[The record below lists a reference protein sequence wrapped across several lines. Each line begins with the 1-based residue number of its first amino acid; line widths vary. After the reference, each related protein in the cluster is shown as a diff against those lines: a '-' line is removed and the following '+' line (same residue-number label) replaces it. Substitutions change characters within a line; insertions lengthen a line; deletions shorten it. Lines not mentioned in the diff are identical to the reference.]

1 MDGRPRGRDAPGRRG
16 AARPGD
22 RPGVTGVCGRVTA
35 IDSELLG
42 EQEVVDGL
50 YRRLDELRAQSR
62 RRLAAVRR
70 AGPSGS
76 PQNRSERDAFATLY
90 EDRVAQ
96 LESVEDRLAFG
107 RLDLR
112 DGERRYIG
120 RIGLTDEEQT
130 PLLTDWRAPAAQAFY
145 RATAAHPDGVVR
157 RRHLVTAG
165 RQVTGLEDDVLDLEA
180 LAAAGVDPASLAGAS
195 GEGALI
201 AALGAARTGRMGDIV
216 ATIQAE
222 QDAVIRSP
230 LSGALVVQGGPGTGK
245 TAVALHRAA
254 FLLYAHRRLLERS
267 GVLLVGPSR
276 TFLRYIDQVLPSL
289 GETGVVTATVADL
302 FPGVEVTGTESGD
315 VARIKG
321 SVAMARVVARAV
333 RQRQRVPQHP
343 TRVRVDGRTVVVRP
357 QDVAAAIGRARRQNR
372 PHNRAR
378 VTFVREMLA
387 RLADQYVQQLGWD
400 VPPEDRAEIV
410 EDLRTTREI
419 RIALNLAWMPLT
431 PQGLLTDLWTRPH
444 RLEAAAPELT
454 AHERALL
461 ARPADHPWTAS
472 DVPLLDEAAELL
484 GEDDQAARAQAR
496 ADARRHEAE
505 IEYARQVLRSTGAGD
520 MVSAEALA
528 GRFASSGPSLT
539 TAERAA
545 ADRTWTYG
553 HVVVDEAQE
562 LTAMA
567 WRALLRRV
575 PTRSLTVVGDV
586 AQTSAAGGT
595 HDWAAML
602 DPLLRG
608 SWRLAELTVNYR
620 TPAEV
625 AQAASR
631 VAVAA
636 GLPVSPQTSARDVPH
651 ALSCRRV
658 ADDSLLA
665 AAAASHADELAAQV
679 RDAAGAGRVAVVAS
693 RDRAA
698 RIRAEL
704 TSAGRAVPAGD
715 AVDLQAPLVVLTPGQ
730 AKGLEFDVVV
740 LVEPAE
746 VLDASPG
753 DLYVAMTRPTHALHV
768 LHVRDLPEGF
778 PRGS

>member
-1 MDGRPRGRDAPGRRG
+1 M
-16 AARPGD
+16 AAN
-22 RPGVTGVCGRVTA
+22 
-35 IDSELLG
+35 DSELAG
-42 EQEVVDGL
+42 EQQVVDRL

-62 RRLAAVRR
+62 QRLAAVRR

-107 RLDLR
+107 RLDLH
-112 DGERRYIG
+112 DGERRYVG
-120 RIGLTDEEQT
+120 RIGLTDEEQS

-157 RRHLVTAG
+157 RRHLVTSG
-165 RQVTGLEDDVLDLEA
+165 RQVTSLEDDVLDLDA
-180 LAAAGVDPASLAGAS
+180 LVRSGVDPRSLAGVS
-195 GEGALI
+195 GEGALL

-222 QDAVIRSP
+222 QDAIIRSE
-230 LSGALVVQGGPGTGK
+230 LTGALVVQGGPGTGK

-254 FLLYAHRRLLERS
+254 YLLYAHRRVLERS
-267 GVLLVGPSR
+267 GVLMVGPSR

-302 FPGVEVTGTESGD
+302 FPGVAARGTEPAE
-315 VARIKG
+315 VAELKG
-321 SVAMARVVARAV
+321 RTVMATVVRRAV
-333 RQRQRVPQHP
+333 RQRQRVPQQP
-343 TRVRVDGRTVVVRP
+343 TSVRVDGRTVVVRP
-357 QDVAAAIGRARRQNR
+357 RDVADAIARARRQNR
-372 PHNRAR
+372 PHNQAR
-378 VTFVREMLA
+378 VTFVRDMLA
-387 RLADQYVQQLGWD
+387 RLAEQYVQQLGWD
-400 VPPEDRAEIV
+400 VAPEDRAEIV

-444 RLEAAAPELT
+444 RLAAAAPELSPR
-454 AHERALL
+454 ERALL
-461 ARPADHPWTAS
+461 ARPADAAWTPA

-496 ADARRHEAE
+496 ADAERHAAE

-520 MVSAEALA
+520 LVSAEALA
-528 GRFASSGPSLT
+528 GRFATSGPSLT

-562 LTAMA
+562 LSAMA

-575 PTRSLTVVGDV
+575 PTRSLTIVGDV
-586 AQTSAAGGT
+586 AQTSSPGGT
-595 HDWAAML
+595 RDWAAML

-620 TPAEV
+620 TPAVV
-625 AQAASR
+625 AQAAGR
-631 VAVAA
+631 VAEAA
-636 GLPVSPQTSARDVPH
+636 GLPVSPQTSARDVPD
-651 ALSCRRV
+651 ALTSERV
-658 ADDSLLA
+658 AAEDDLATA
-665 AAAASHADELAAQV
+665 AAAAARRRAAEV
-679 RDAAGAGRVAVVAS
+679 AEVSGAGRVAVVAVAGRTS
-693 RDRAA
+693 AVRAA
-698 RIRAEL
+698 LAA
-704 TSAGRAVPAGD
+704 AGVEAPEGE
-715 AVDLQAPLVVLTPGQ
+715 AVDLHAPLVVLTPAQ
-730 AKGLEFDVVV
+730 SKGLEFDVVV

-746 VLDASPG
+746 VLAASPG

-768 LHVRDLPEGF
+768 VHLRDLPGRFDE
-778 PRGS
+778 PS